1 MIHSK
6 KLTLG
11 ICLVLL
17 IILIGGYVIMTK
29 TNGRNAQ
36 IKDTFNQTLKL
47 YPTKNLDDF
56 TIKKAFEIKNL
67 IKEIKGLGL
76 LILE

>member
-1 MIHSK
+1 MMHSK
-6 KLTLG
+6 KLMLG

-17 IILIGGYVIMTK
+17 IILIVGYVIMTK
-29 TNGRNAQ
+29 INSRSAQ

-56 TIKKAFEIKNL
+56 TIRKAFEIKNL
-67 IKEIKGLGL
+67 AKETKVLGL

>member
-1 MIHSK
+1 
-6 KLTLG
+6 
-11 ICLVLL
+11 
-17 IILIGGYVIMTK
+17 MTK
-29 TNGRNAQ
+29 ANGRNAQ

-67 IKEIKGLGL
+67 TKETKVLG
-76 LILE
+76 

>member
-17 IILIGGYVIMTK
+17 IILIVGYVIMTK

-56 TIKKAFEIKNL
+56 TIKAFEIKNL
-67 IKEIKGLGL
+67 KRVIKVLG
-76 LILE
+76 